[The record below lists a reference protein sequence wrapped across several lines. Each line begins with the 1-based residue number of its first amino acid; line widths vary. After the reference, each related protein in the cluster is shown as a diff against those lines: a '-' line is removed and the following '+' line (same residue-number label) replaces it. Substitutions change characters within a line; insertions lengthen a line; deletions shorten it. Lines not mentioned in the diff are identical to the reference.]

1 MEVTHEPSR
10 CRRHHSPDRQRDPR
24 RRPDAQGGR
33 GAEAVTGAPL
43 DLNTASLDQLKALPG
58 VGEQYAKKIVDG
70 RPFKNVDEL
79 MSKKIVPQPVYD
91 QIKNLVAVQP

>member
-1 MEVTHEPSR
+1 MSR
-10 CRRHHSPDRQRDPR
+10 VAVAVITLLIASATLAG
-24 RRPDAQGGR
+24 AQMPKAGE
-33 GAEAVTGAPL
+33 ALKAVTGAPL